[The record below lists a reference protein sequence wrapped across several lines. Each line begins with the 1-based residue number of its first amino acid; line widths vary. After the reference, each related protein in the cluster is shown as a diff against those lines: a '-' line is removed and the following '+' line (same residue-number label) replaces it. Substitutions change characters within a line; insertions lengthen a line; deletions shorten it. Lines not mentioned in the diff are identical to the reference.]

1 MLTNYY
7 LHKYERFSGVK
18 EEKKHLV
25 SGTASQYASM
35 GPTTQKYPQNER
47 KNFKQVMLGLKQ
59 KESQDQMIQRNQ
71 DKNHKKNFKQE
82 IQLKKS

>member
-25 SGTASQYASM
+25 YGTASQYASM
-35 GPTTQKYPQNER
+35 GPTSQKYPQN
-47 KNFKQVMLGLKQ
+47 
-59 KESQDQMIQRNQ
+59 
-71 DKNHKKNFKQE
+71 
-82 IQLKKS
+82 